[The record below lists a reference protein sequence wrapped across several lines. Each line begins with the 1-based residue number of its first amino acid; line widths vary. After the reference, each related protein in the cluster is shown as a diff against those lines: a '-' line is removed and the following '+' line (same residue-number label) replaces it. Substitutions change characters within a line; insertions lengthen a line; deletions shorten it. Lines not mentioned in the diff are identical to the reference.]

1 MAFFGIQKLTVTT
14 AASGQCE
21 DAVFKVEVIDQ
32 AGFAEPLGDLLRL
45 FVLGFKRV
53 DQIEANEVNHL
64 HFHGHGAAVG
74 GTTVA
79 HAGFVS
85 CPTFDAIDVDDADG

>member
-1 MAFFGIQKLTVTT
+1 LTVTT
-14 AASGQCE
+14 AASGQGE

-32 AGFAEPLGDLLRL
+32 ACFAKALGDLLGL

-53 DQIEANEVNHL
+53 DQVEANEVDHL
-64 HFHGHGAAVG
+64 DFNGHGAAIG

-79 HAGFVS
+79 HAGFVTR
-85 CPTFDAIDVDDADG
+85 PTFDAIDVDDANG